1 MKVILLK
8 DVKNIGKKGET
19 VNVSDGHARNF
30 LIPNKLALVATE
42 KSLEVLSQQ
51 KEDAKAKIEEQRQEA
66 IILKDKL
73 ANITLEFQLK
83 TGEDGR
89 VFGSVSTKQVAE
101 ELVKKHGIQVDK
113 RKIHSGPVNT
123 LGLNRLPVELYRDV
137 EGTIVVRIRSTT

>member
-73 ANITLEFQLK
+73 ANITLDFHLK

-89 VFGSVSTKQVAE
+89 VFGSISTKQVAE
-101 ELVKKHGIQVDK
+101 ELMKKHGIQVDK
-113 RKIHSGPVNT
+113 RKINSGPVNT
-123 LGLNRLPVELYRDV
+123 LGMNRLPVELFKDV

>member
-73 ANITLEFQLK
+73 ANITLDFQLK

-89 VFGSVSTKQVAE
+89 VFGSISTKQVAE
-101 ELVKKHGIQVDK
+101 ELMKKHGVQVDK
-113 RKIHSGPVNT
+113 RKINSGPVNT
-123 LGLNRLPVELYRDV
+123 LGLNRLPVELFKDV

>member
-51 KEDAKAKIEEQRQEA
+51 KEDAKLKLRNSAKRQSSSK
-66 IILKDKL
+66 ISWQ
-73 ANITLEFQLK
+73 TLHWIF
-83 TGEDGR
+83 
-89 VFGSVSTKQVAE
+89 
-101 ELVKKHGIQVDK
+101 
-113 RKIHSGPVNT
+113 N
-123 LGLNRLPVELYRDV
+123 
-137 EGTIVVRIRSTT
+137 

>member
-73 ANITLEFQLK
+73 ANITLDFQLK

-89 VFGSVSTKQVAE
+89 VFGSISTKQVAE
-101 ELVKKHGIQVDK
+101 ELMKKHGIQVDK
-113 RKIHSGPVNT
+113 RKINSGPINT
-123 LGLNRLPVELYRDV
+123 LGLNRLPVELFKDV

>member
-73 ANITLEFQLK
+73 ANITLDFQLK

-89 VFGSVSTKQVAE
+89 VFGSISTKQVAE
-101 ELVKKHGIQVDK
+101 ELMKKHGIQVDK
-113 RKIHSGPVNT
+113 RKINSGPVNT
-123 LGLNRLPVELYRDV
+123 LGLNRLPVELFKDV

>member
-30 LIPNKLALVATE
+30 LIPSKFALVATE

-73 ANITLEFQLK
+73 ANITLDFQLK

-89 VFGSVSTKQVAE
+89 VFGSISTKQVAE
-101 ELVKKHGIQVDK
+101 ELMKKHGIQVDK
-113 RKIHSGPVNT
+113 RKINSGPVNT
-123 LGLNRLPVELYRDV
+123 LGLNRLPVELFKDV